1 VIDGAFPAT
10 GRVLVVDDA
19 ESNRYVLATW
29 LRRAG
34 HDVVEA
40 GTGAEGLAIA
50 ATQPIDIVVLDINLP
65 DMSGYAV
72 CEQLKNDARMAT
84 VPVLHVSATAVQ
96 PSDRSEGL
104 RRGADGYL
112 VEPVEREEL
121 VATVEALLRGAA
133 AHRTAL
139 RLAQRLRRLNDATL
153 AVNEALNLE
162 QLVATIAREA
172 SVLFEAEAV
181 AVVVVNDA
189 GLRAVSTAGGVA
201 RIEHCAAGAVDAVR
215 KAVGDAASVPALS
228 LGEHVPAS
236 AAGAYVAAPLHDA
249 GGHRGVL
256 LVAQEHAIADET
268 ELVLQQYAR
277 AASTAI
283 RNVRTYDIERRIALT
298 LQQNLL
304 PDAVAAMPGIDV
316 VVRYE
321 ASAEH
326 AEVGG
331 DFYEVFALPDDR
343 VAVAIGDVVG
353 HSLEAAMVMA
363 QLRTGIRSY
372 LLEGHAPAASLERL
386 NQLLCRFHPGV
397 TATVCCAVYDSR
409 SGRCEL
415 ANAGHVPPLVANR
428 DDVRFLPIG
437 GTLLGVDTP
446 TIPPQAFT
454 LEPGDLLLLF
464 TDGLVERR
472 GESID
477 DGLDRLAAVA
487 REGWSDLN
495 ELCDRV
501 LREVGPESVVDD
513 IALVA
518 LRTHERAAVGD

>member
-1 VIDGAFPAT
+1 MMGGVFPAT

-50 ATQPIDIVVLDINLP
+50 AAQPIDLVVLDINLP

-72 CEQLKNDARMAT
+72 CERLKNDERMAT

-139 RLAQRLRRLNDATL
+139 RLAERLRRLNDATL
-153 AVNEALNLE
+153 AVNEPLNLE
-162 QLVATIAREA
+162 QLIATIAREA

-181 AVVVVNDA
+181 ALVVVNDA
-189 GLRAVSTAGGVA
+189 GLRAVSTVQGEA
-201 RIEHCAAGAVDAVR
+201 RVEHCAAGAVDAVR
-215 KAVGDAASVPALS
+215 KAVGEATFLPALS
-228 LGEHVPAS
+228 LREHVRAS
-236 AAGAYVAAPLHDA
+236 APAAYVAAPLHDA

-256 LVAQEHAIADET
+256 LVAQEHATADET

-304 PDAVAAMPGIDV
+304 PDAVAAMPGLDV
-316 VVRYE
+316 AVRYE
-321 ASAEH
+321 ASAQH

-331 DFYEVFALPDDR
+331 DFYEIFSLAQDR
-343 VAVAIGDVVG
+343 VAFAIGDVVG
-353 HSLEAAMVMA
+353 HSLQAAMVMA

-372 LLEGHAPAASLERL
+372 LLEGHGPAASLERL
-386 NQLLCRFHPGV
+386 NHLLCRFHPGV
-397 TATVCCAVYDSR
+397 TATVCCGVYDSR
-409 SGRCEL
+409 SGVCEV
-415 ANAGHVPPLVANR
+415 ANAGHVPPLVANE
-428 DDVRFLPIG
+428 DGVRFLPIG
-437 GTLLGVDTP
+437 GTLLGVDAP
-446 TIPPQAFT
+446 APRAHSFS
-454 LEPGDLLLLF
+454 LAPGDLLLLF

-477 DGLDRLAAVA
+477 AGLDRLAAAA
-487 REGWSDLN
+487 RGNRSDVN

-501 LREVGPESVVDD
+501 LREVGPENVVDD

-518 LRTHERAAVGD
+518 LRAHARAGAGD